1 MKLVSL
7 LFEAFCG
14 SHLESDVD
22 RCSDAR
28 RNLVLPVP
36 SSPLGGAG
44 PHVST
49 LGALGVA
56 KGILTPSWMV
66 IYSSLSLTEVRK
78 FLEALPFLH
87 KLWASPFLGSQ
98 CDECGGNPGSSFI
111 IVWLFKAWTR
121 LQHVGSTVCWVNRS
135 FPWSFP
141 PHLTCYNCIYPC
153 PGWSLHIVIY
163 DLMSWYCNLM
173 IPNKKK
179 YNVYSESTRL
189 SFLSGFKFFS
199 PALSFWPW

>member
-1 MKLVSL
+1 MPTSRQLTGTHDQDCPRLSGTRTTSIYHMKLVSF

-49 LGALGVA
+49 LGAIGVA

-66 IYSSLSLTEVRK
+66 IQRVPEL
-78 FLEALPFLH
+78 
-87 KLWASPFLGSQ
+87 
-98 CDECGGNPGSSFI
+98 
-111 IVWLFKAWTR
+111 
-121 LQHVGSTVCWVNRS
+121 
-135 FPWSFP
+135 
-141 PHLTCYNCIYPC
+141 
-153 PGWSLHIVIY
+153 
-163 DLMSWYCNLM
+163 
-173 IPNKKK
+173 
-179 YNVYSESTRL
+179 
-189 SFLSGFKFFS
+189 
-199 PALSFWPW
+199 